1 VAWRVI
7 ERLFELQ
14 RKKALGGRSGTAD
27 AKVPN
32 SSSPEAV
39 GVGRVVAGV

>member
-14 RKKALGGRSGTAD
+14 RKKELGGISGTAD
-27 AKVPN
+27 ANVPN

-39 GVGRVVAGV
+39 GVGRVVGGM

>member
-1 VAWRVI
+1 MAWRVI

-14 RKKALGGRSGTAD
+14 RKKESGGRSGTAD
-27 AKVPN
+27 VKVPN

-39 GVGRVVAGV
+39 GVGRVVTGV